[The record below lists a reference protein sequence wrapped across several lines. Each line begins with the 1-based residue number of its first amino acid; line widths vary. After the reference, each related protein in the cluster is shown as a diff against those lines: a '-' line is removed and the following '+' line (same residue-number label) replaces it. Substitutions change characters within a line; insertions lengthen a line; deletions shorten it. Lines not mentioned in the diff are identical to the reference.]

1 MCYTLVELV
10 VGLTIGVAKARFS
23 LMLKGEVWIL
33 QLYDAYIRVYIRI
46 GLAWF
51 GLVFVGAW
59 IGFVG
64 AWFVSAW
71 LCSLPAW
78 FGLVVWLGFLWFCS
92 DSYLR
97 VWFWGSGSIGR
108 NLICL
113 RGT

>member
-46 GLAWF
+46 GLAWC

-64 AWFVSAW
+64 AWFVSA
-71 LCSLPAW
+71 
-78 FGLVVWLGFLWFCS
+78 GLVWLGDLAWLSVVLLGFISTGLV
-92 DSYLR
+92 LG
-97 VWFWGSGSIGR
+97 VWFYW
-108 NLICL
+108 
-113 RGT
+113 